1 MFFGP
6 GPLTGPRPAKY
17 QTESLMKRI
26 LISILPLMAAFFLTV
41 SCDPT
46 KKINPEVQ
54 DTLTV
59 SPTSIDFEAEDASTK
74 LVYVTTEKD
83 WTATPSGPWIH
94 LEKTSG
100 TGKGTLAVT
109 VDANLGEDRTGSIT
123 VKGSK
128 TETVSVSQRGRNII
142 TVVADPDSF
151 DGNKRSSTTYQLL
164 IYSFADSNGDGVGD
178 FKGIQSKLDYLDDM
192 GVTALWLSPA
202 HPTPSY
208 HAYDVNDYSTVNPK
222 YGTEQ
227 DFKDL
232 IDAAH
237 AKGIKIYMD
246 YVLNHSGTGTTWFKD
261 ALANPDS
268 PYRNYYVFSDDPSTD
283 VAAGRVDNYG
293 GGKNPGM
300 GDWYSVST
308 GNKGYKGRL
317 HYKLDWNAKT
327 VTVTESTG
335 QAQASNDGA
344 TIWLFIG
351 NVGCVGLYQTSA
363 GVYEI
368 TYDTDTEWG
377 FLVRTSTTS
386 WDGGT
391 KWGGNGKPISLGQ
404 PYALNNSTAADI
416 IFGGATS
423 YYFASFAQSMPDLNY
438 GKYTECENSPAFQEI
453 AATADKWINL
463 GVDGFRL
470 DAVLWIYQAQIKAN
484 QRFLDQWYQRLNA
497 TYKAAGHTDNIF
509 MVGEAWEGHNTEKQY
524 YKGLTS
530 CFEFEYFDALT
541 RALNGNASGYVSTVN
556 GFISDHTAQRADA
569 ITSIFMQNHDQNR
582 AAESLGRKLEKEKQA
597 AAMMLTTPGKPFVYQ
612 GEELGYYGK
621 KDGGDEYVRTPI
633 LWDKAGKDC
642 AKKGVNNKVDNAMLT
657 SSISVEAQKADANS
671 LLNVYMTW
679 SRLRN
684 IYPALAEGTMTNANL
699 SGSSIA
705 SWYMTAGSQKLL
717 VIHNTASTAKDVTV
731 KDNMSRAV
739 GLLGTATIDHDKLTL
754 GPNSSVVFKL

>member
-1 MFFGP
+1 
-6 GPLTGPRPAKY
+6 
-17 QTESLMKRI
+17 MKRT
-26 LISILPLMAAFFLTV
+26 LISILASLAALLVLF

-46 KKINPEVQ
+46 KNKQEPQ

-59 SPTSIDFEAEDASTK
+59 SPASLEFEAEDASSK

-83 WTATPSGPWIH
+83 WTATPSASWIH
-94 LEKTSG
+94 MEKTSG
-100 TGKGTLAVT
+100 TGKANLAVK
-109 VDANLGEDRTGSIT
+109 VDANTGEDRTGSIS
-123 VKGSK
+123 VKGSS
-128 TETVSVSQRGRNII
+128 TVSIAVTQKGKNIV
-142 TVVADPDSF
+142 TVVANPDSF

-268 PYRNYYVFSDDPSTD
+268 PYRNYYVFSDDPSAD
-283 VAAGRVDNYG
+283 VAAGKVDNYG

-300 GDWYSVST
+300 GDWHSVST

-327 VTVTESTG
+327 VTVTESTER
-335 QAQASNDGA
+335 AQSSNSDA
-344 TIWLFIG
+344 KIWLFIG
-351 NVGCVGLYQTSA
+351 NDGCVGLYQTSTN
-363 GVYEI
+363 VYEI
-368 TYDTDTEWG
+368 TYDTDTAWG
-377 FLVRTSTTS
+377 FLVRTSTTT

-391 KWGGNGKPISLGQ
+391 KWGGNGKPISFGQ

-530 CFEFEYFDALT
+530 CFEFDYFDALT
-541 RALNGNASGYVSTVN
+541 RALNGNASGYVSAVN

-569 ITSIFMQNHDQNR
+569 VTSIFMSNHDQHR

-621 KDGGDEYVRTPI
+621 KDGGDEYVRTPM

-717 VIHNTASTAKDVTV
+717 VIHNTAASAKDVTV
-731 KDNMSRAV
+731 KDDMSRAV

>member
-1 MFFGP
+1 
-6 GPLTGPRPAKY
+6 
-17 QTESLMKRI
+17 MKRI
-26 LISILPLMAAFFLTV
+26 LLSLLPLMAAFFLTV

-46 KKINPEVQ
+46 KKNNPEVQ

-83 WTATPSGPWIH
+83 WTAAPSAAWIH

-142 TVVADPDSF
+142 TVVANPDSF

-268 PYRNYYVFSDDPSTD
+268 PYRNYYVFSDDPSAD

-391 KWGGNGKPISLGQ
+391 KWGGNGKPISFGQ

-509 MVGEAWEGHNTEKQY
+509 MVGEAWEGHDTEKQY

-541 RALNGNASGYVSTVN
+541 RALNGNASSYVSTVN

-621 KDGGDEYVRTPI
+621 KDGGDEYVRTPM